1 MSIIDYTQRLKLTQY
16 TGNSIMPQFMRNY
29 NSDMAKID
37 AYFDEYEAGINQ
49 TISEMQTDIDNFET
63 QIEGEMQVLSTE
75 VGTYSGR
82 ITTLEDCCT
91 AVNATLSNYGSR
103 LNAIEL
109 VIETVSTQNIED
121 LIARIDALEI
131 KVNANSTE
139 IVTLQHDLGE
149 AVERIGDAEATIVLH
164 AAEITALA
172 NRVTVLE
179 DCCVEVR
186 ATLVA
191 YDARI
196 TQNTTDIRA
205 LEDRLTRDET
215 NIAGNAQ
222 DIIINSQQIAVNT
235 QDIQDLKDAFD
246 TLDPQ
251 SALSVVRQV
260 AINTENISNLQSS
273 VSAQSTSISNLT
285 SRIAGDEET
294 IASNIT
300 RIVTLE
306 EEFAEIE
313 NWQSEIDAATAAA
326 TQASA
331 DAAQASADVAAM
343 QSDITSIES
352 DITALEAAD
361 TALGTRVTTLE
372 TKVASDESAFT
383 ALEARVTA
391 NEGSITNIESTI
403 HDDEAG
409 LANVTSRV
417 SALETQNGSVDISA
431 VGNSVTDAVDKVNT
445 KVVNAAS
452 MATQALATANSVA
465 TTVGDS
471 NAGLVKDVAD
481 NASDISA
488 IETTI
493 GDNSSGMIKDIADNA
508 SDISDIQALIPNG
521 ASTSNMLLAK
531 SGIFDG
537 YSILHTYANYT
548 ASTGTACRTIH
559 YNIALNIRTKLL
571 ELKNA
576 GYDFAFI
583 MNAVGPNGEIAL
595 AKPIDLNS
603 FTSSTN
609 LILTGDKG
617 GTYSTNGTATQ
628 NATYH
633 YCMTFRTDNPNNCG
647 CTAYTVISTGITGF
661 AEYSDTNYTGSWNSW
676 IIGLKKTLT

>member
-49 TISEMQTDIDNFET
+49 TISEMQTDIASFKDT
-63 QIEGEMQVLSTE
+63 IEGEILVLSTE
-75 VGTYSGR
+75 VQTYSDR

-103 LNAIEL
+103 INAIEL
-109 VIETVSTQNIED
+109 VIETVSTQNIND
-121 LIARIDALEI
+121 IIARVDALEI

-139 IVTLQHDLGE
+139 IGTLQHDLGE
-149 AVERIGDAEATIVLH
+149 AVDRIAEAEQTIVQH
-164 AAEITALA
+164 ATDITALG
-172 NRVTVLE
+172 NRVTTLE
-179 DCCVEVR
+179 DCCSEVR
-186 ATLVA
+186 TTLSV
-191 YDARI
+191 YDGRI
-196 TQNTTDIRA
+196 TQNTSDIRA

-273 VSAQSTSISNLT
+273 VSAQSTSITNLT
-285 SRIAGDEET
+285 TRVAGDEET
-294 IASNIT
+294 IASQGT
-300 RIVTLE
+300 RITTLE
-306 EEFAEIE
+306 AEFAEIE
-313 NWQSEIDAATAAA
+313 NWQSAIDAATAAA

-343 QSDITSIES
+343 QSDIS
-352 DITALEAAD
+352 DIEDDIDALEAVD
-361 TALGTRVTTLE
+361 TALATRVTTLE

-391 NEGSITNIESTI
+391 NEGSITNIENTI

-409 LANVTSRV
+409 LANAVTRIT
-417 SALETQNGSVDISA
+417 ALETQNGNVDISA
-431 VGNSVTDAVDKVNT
+431 VGSSVTDAIDKVNT

-452 MATQALATANSVA
+452 MATQALATANAVDA
-465 TTVGDS
+465 VVGDS
-471 NAGLVKDVAD
+471 SSGLVKDVAD

-508 SDISDIQALIPNG
+508 SDISSIQALIPND

-537 YSILHTYANYT
+537 YSITHVHANVT
-548 ASTGTACRTIH
+548 ASTATACRTIH
-559 YNIALNIRTKLL
+559 YNTAVAIKNKLL

-576 GYDFAFI
+576 GYPWAFI
-583 MNAVGPNGEIAL
+583 MTVNGPHGEVGL

-603 FTSSTN
+603 FTSSSN
-609 LILTGDKG
+609 LLLSGDRAG
-617 GTYSTNGTATQ
+617 CYSTTSTATQ

-633 YCMTFRTDNPNNCG
+633 YCVNYRTDSVNNCG
-647 CTAYTVISTGITGF
+647 CSAYTVISTGITGF
-661 AEYSDTNYTGSWNSW
+661 AQYSDTNYTGSWNSW
-676 IIGLKKTLT
+676 IIGLKKTLA

>member
-49 TISEMQTDIDNFET
+49 TISDMQDDISTFKDT
-63 QIEGEMQVLSTE
+63 VEGEMQVLSTE

-91 AVNATLSNYGSR
+91 AVDATLSNYGSR

-149 AVERIGDAEATIVLH
+149 AVDRIGEAEATIVLH
-164 AAEITALA
+164 ASEITALA
-172 NRVTVLE
+172 NRVTTLE
-179 DCCVEVR
+179 DCCTEVR
-186 ATLVA
+186 GILSV
-191 YDARI
+191 YDGRI

-260 AINTENISNLQSS
+260 AINTENISNLQTS

-285 SRIAGDEET
+285 TRVAGDEET
-294 IASNIT
+294 ISSQGT
-300 RIVTLE
+300 RITTLE
-306 EEFAEIE
+306 AEFAEIE
-313 NWQSEIDAATAAA
+313 DWQDAIDAATAAA

-331 DAAQASADVAAM
+331 DAAQASADVASM
-343 QSDITSIES
+343 QSDITAIES

-372 TKVASDESAFT
+372 SKVASDESAFT

-391 NEGSITNIESTI
+391 NEGSITNIESAI

-409 LANVTSRV
+409 LANAVTRIG
-417 SALETQNGSVDISA
+417 ALETQNGSVDISA

-452 MATQALATANSVA
+452 MATQALATANAVDA
-465 TTVGDS
+465 VVGDS
-471 NAGLVKDVAD
+471 SGGLVKDVAD

-488 IETTI
+488 LESTV
-493 GDNSSGMIKDIADNA
+493 GDSSGGLVKDVADNTSDIATANGNITSINNKIGNTALPTTAQTITGAISETLTNFQPSFTLGPNA
-508 SDISDIQALIPNG
+508 GLMTSYNIRQVGKVIVINAIVAMSGTTPNTQYTLFENLPRVA
-521 ASTSNMLLAK
+521 ASCFTGVPNE
-531 SGIFDG
+531 
-537 YSILHTYANYT
+537 YAN
-548 ASTGTACRTIH
+548 TGTLTAT
-559 YNIALNIRTKLL
+559 YNNNSQNK
-571 ELKNA
+571 
-576 GYDFAFI
+576 GYLQVRSSHANNYYYLH
-583 MNAVGPNGEIAL
+583 MVAL
-595 AKPIDLNS
+595 A
-603 FTSSTN
+603 
-609 LILTGDKG
+609 
-617 GTYSTNGTATQ
+617 Y
-628 NATYH
+628 
-633 YCMTFRTDNPNNCG
+633 
-647 CTAYTVISTGITGF
+647 
-661 AEYSDTNYTGSWNSW
+661 
-676 IIGLKKTLT
+676 